1 MFNPTAYESAKQ
13 IIRTRTLS
21 RIISVQRVG
30 LVVIAGLL
38 LGTLLPNISFYLR
51 KTAYQVFRC
60 GAQVMLAHQ
69 TKDYAVL
76 NSNNFLVK
84 FRQED
89 QELAPV
95 VLSLA
100 EDYLQKAEAIMGVKH
115 KARQIPLVLYQ
126 DEESLNESFGWS
138 GDHRTVGVYWA
149 GAIRLVSPR
158 GWTKTQGQS
167 VAELA
172 ESFTKDGPLAH
183 ELTHLL
189 VDEITGGNYP
199 RWLTEGL
206 AQYVEQQITGF
217 LLVEPV
223 PDNVEQLYSFA
234 SLDDKFD
241 EQKNQYL
248 AYWQSLQAVRQLLA
262 DYGQEQMMTLLVSL
276 GHGQDFATAFAENYG
291 LAFSEFNMETI
302 LAR

>member
-1 MFNPTAYESAKQ
+1 MIGQTQSELATPIS
-13 IIRTRTLS
+13 RTKNGS
-21 RIISVQRVG
+21 GIISVKRVG

-38 LGTLLPNISFYLR
+38 LGMLIPDISFYLR
-51 KTAYQVFRC
+51 KTAYQVFRL
-60 GAQVMLAHQ
+60 GARVMLEHQ

-84 FRQED
+84 YTQED

-95 VLSLA
+95 VLTLA
-100 EDYLQKAEAIMGVKH
+100 EDYLQKTEAIMGIKH

-126 DEESLNESFGWS
+126 DEESLNKSFGWT
-138 GDHRTVGVYWA
+138 GDRSTVGVYWA
-149 GAIRLVSPR
+149 GVIRLVSPR
-158 GWTKTQGQS
+158 GWTGNQGQNM
-167 VAELA
+167 AELA

-223 PDNVEQLYSFA
+223 PENVVQLYSFA
-234 SLDDKFD
+234 ALDDEFD
-241 EQKNQYL
+241 EQADQYL
-248 AYWQSLQAVRQLLA
+248 AYWQSMQAVRQLL
-262 DYGQEQMMTLLVSL
+262 DVYGQERMMMLLVSL
-276 GHGQDFATAFAENYG
+276 GNGQDFSTAFAETYG
-291 LAFSEFNMETI
+291 LAFSDFEKSI
-302 LAR
+302 DYK